1 MNEGAVH
8 TASTLVAEVLEGPPG
23 PAAVLKR
30 HADADCT
37 NCPAAAEATL
47 ELYALLHGLELKE
60 LLAELNA
67 ASPSK

>member
-1 MNEGAVH
+1 MNEGAVY
-8 TASTLVAEVLEGPPG
+8 TAATLVADVLKGPPG
-23 PAAVLKR
+23 PAGVLKR

-47 ELYALLHGLELKE
+47 ELYALLHGLELEE

-67 ASPSK
+67 ASPTR